1 MSIYLEPILDPHTN
15 EYFNVLT
22 APGIPEGPLGNKTKV
37 IRTKDL
43 SEFKPRISTSGCK
56 NIMTNEDGT
65 YMSIP
70 QLFSFMRV
78 NGYIIDTGLTKLYK
92 SSTPNCVC
100 VYFYEPTPTPT
111 LTPI

>member
-15 EYFNVLT
+15 EYVDVLT
-22 APGIPEGPLGNKTKV
+22 ATSIPDGPLGNKTKTM
-37 IRTKDL
+37 RTKDL
-43 SEFKPRISTSGCK
+43 SEFKPSNGCN
-56 NIMTNEDGT
+56 NILINGDGT

-100 VYFYEPTPTPT
+100 VYFYEPTP
-111 LTPI
+111 I

>member
-1 MSIYLEPILDPHTN
+1 MSIYLEPILDQITN
-15 EYFNVLT
+15 EYVDVLT
-22 APGIPEGPLGNKTKV
+22 ATSIPDGPLGNKTKTM
-37 IRTKDL
+37 RTKDL
-43 SEFKPRISTSGCK
+43 SEFKPSSGCK
-56 NIMTNEDGT
+56 NILMNEDGT

-100 VYFYEPTPTPT
+100 VYFYEPTPPN
-111 LTPI
+111 

>member
-1 MSIYLEPILDPHTN
+1 MSIYLEPILDPNTN
-15 EYFNVLT
+15 EYADVLT
-22 APGIPEGPLGNKTKV
+22 TPGIPEGPLGERTKT

-56 NIMTNEDGT
+56 NILINEDGT

-70 QLFSFMRV
+70 QMFSFMRI
-78 NGYIIDTGLTKLYK
+78 NGYTIDIGLTKLYK
-92 SSTPNCVC
+92 TSTPNCVC
-100 VYFYEPTPTPT
+100 VYFYEPI

>member
-1 MSIYLEPILDPHTN
+1 MSIYLEPILDPITN
-15 EYFNVLT
+15 EYFDVLT
-22 APGIPEGPLGNKTKV
+22 TTDKPDGPLGNKTRT

-56 NIMTNEDGT
+56 NILINDDGT
-65 YMSIP
+65 YMTIP
-70 QLFSFMRV
+70 EMFSFMRV

-100 VYFYEPTPTPT
+100 VYFYEPTTR
-111 LTPI
+111 I